1 MANLFH
7 VNSNAKANDGNGPT
21 NDALW
26 LGILNIAIQA
36 GNHIHE
42 SFTSAQPINFP
53 VDEAIVH
60 LNGMAALGKQK
71 LKRNFSFEKAGDT

>member
-1 MANLFH
+1 MAKLFH

-36 GNHIHE
+36 GNYIHDSITGE
-42 SFTSAQPINFP
+42 
-53 VDEAIVH
+53 
-60 LNGMAALGKQK
+60 GGKFLKK
-71 LKRNFSFEKAGDT
+71 LWCCVGGSITR